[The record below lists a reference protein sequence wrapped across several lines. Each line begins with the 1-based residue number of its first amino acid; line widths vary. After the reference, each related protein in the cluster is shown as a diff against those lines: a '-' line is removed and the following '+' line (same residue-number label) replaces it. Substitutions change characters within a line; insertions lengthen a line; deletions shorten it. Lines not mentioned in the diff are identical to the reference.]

1 MNKQS
6 RLAPVPTAGRP
17 LTVVGTNL
25 SKPWGNQPICPGC
38 NRGKTYS
45 CICDP
50 FFEDEDTPEP
60 RFDPEGGWAFAERSA
75 LGMVKP

>member
-1 MNKQS
+1 MNKPS
-6 RLAPVPTAGRP
+6 NLAPAAVPAVSPDVGAAVTHWGRD
-17 LTVVGTNL
+17 
-25 SKPWGNQPICPGC
+25 PICPGC

-60 RFDPEGGWAFAERSA
+60 RFDPEGGWAFAERMA